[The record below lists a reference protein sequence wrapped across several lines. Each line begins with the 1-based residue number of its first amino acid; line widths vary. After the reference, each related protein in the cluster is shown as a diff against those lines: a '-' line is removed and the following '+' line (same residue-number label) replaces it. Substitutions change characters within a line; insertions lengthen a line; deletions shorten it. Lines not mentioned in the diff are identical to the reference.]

1 MSNETSPPLSSQTG
15 LVHLLITTKILRDG
29 DLNLRNK
36 WRVKI
41 CPIWVL
47 YCLNFTIKPDLKMET
62 PKLSLNLQLAPP
74 ETCNVCKRVPIT
86 GFRSLFKRPQP
97 YFRNHVP
104 ISGTTSL
111 FQGPGPYFVDHAPI
125 SETRT
130 LFQRTGPY
138 FREKVLIAET
148 NSLFLR
154 TRSLFWGPGPYFGDQ
169 GPIS

>member
-1 MSNETSPPLSSQTG
+1 MSNETSPPLSSPTG

-111 FQGPGPYFVDHAPI
+111 FQGPGPYFVDQVPEFRDQDLI

-130 LFQRTGPY
+130 LFQRPGPY
-138 FREKVLIAET
+138 FREKVFIADIK
-148 NSLFLR
+148 SLFWK
-154 TRSLFWGPGPYFGDQ
+154 TRSLF
-169 GPIS
+169 

>member
-1 MSNETSPPLSSQTG
+1 MSNETSPPLSSPTG

-74 ETCNVCKRVPIT
+74 ETCKCDQQVGNVCKRVPIT
-86 GFRSLFKRPQP
+86 GFRSLFQRPRP

-111 FQGPGPYFVDHAPI
+111 FQGPGPYFVDQVPEFRDQDLI

-130 LFQRTGPY
+130 LFQRPGPY
-138 FREKVLIAET
+138 FRVKVFIADT
-148 NSLFLR
+148 KSFFWT
-154 TRSLFWGPGPYFGDQ
+154 TRSLY
-169 GPIS
+169 